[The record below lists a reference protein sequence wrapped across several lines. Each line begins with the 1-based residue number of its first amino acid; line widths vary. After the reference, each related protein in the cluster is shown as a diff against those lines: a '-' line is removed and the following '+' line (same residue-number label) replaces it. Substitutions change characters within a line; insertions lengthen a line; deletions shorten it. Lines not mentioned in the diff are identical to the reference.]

1 MKKMFILPV
10 ALMAMMVVSCGPTQE
25 EIAAKEQAIADST
38 AAYDAQIQ
46 AEADA
51 VAAAAEAEAA
61 AAAAADTTAATE
73 EVAK

>member
-1 MKKMFILPV
+1 MFILPV

-51 VAAAAEAEAA
+51 AAAAEAEAA
-61 AAAAADTTAATE
+61 AAAAAADTTASAV
-73 EVAK
+73 EVEK

>member
-10 ALMAMMVVSCGPTQE
+10 ALIAMMVVSCGPTQE
-25 EIAAKEQAIADST
+25 EIAAKEQAVADST

-51 VAAAAEAEAA
+51 AAALEAEAA
-61 AAAAADTTAATE
+61 AAAAADTTV
-73 EVAK
+73 VAEPETK